1 MALIQILIIR
11 WISDLLA
18 RIAVAF
24 ACWNFLL
31 FLSLKTKRNCGQK
44 RQLYPY
50 VANES
55 THNVSCFFFFFFL
68 LKTAKS
74 SESIATFYCIKENI
88 DELSPLLLKTRSLI
102 REMRQLIVK
111 RNEPALECTRVI
123 QKDWLKAQWFTKK

>member
-31 FLSLKTKRNCGQK
+31 FLSLKTKKKC
-44 RQLYPY
+44 QLYPY

-55 THNVSCFFFFFFL
+55 THNVSLFFFFFL

-74 SESIATFYCIKENI
+74 SESIATFYCIKEI
-88 DELSPLLLKTRSLI
+88 
-102 REMRQLIVK
+102 
-111 RNEPALECTRVI
+111 
-123 QKDWLKAQWFTKK
+123 

>member
-1 MALIQILIIR
+1 MALIQILIIG

-31 FLSLKTKRNCGQK
+31 FLSLKTKKKGGGQK

-55 THNVSCFFFFFFL
+55 THNVSLFFFL

-74 SESIATFYCIKENI
+74 SESIATFYCIKEI
-88 DELSPLLLKTRSLI
+88 
-102 REMRQLIVK
+102 
-111 RNEPALECTRVI
+111 
-123 QKDWLKAQWFTKK
+123 

>member
-1 MALIQILIIR
+1 MAFIQILITG

-18 RIAVAF
+18 RIAVQF

-102 REMRQLIVK
+102 GEMRQLIVK

>member
-1 MALIQILIIR
+1 MVLIQILIVG

-31 FLSLKTKRNCGQK
+31 FLSLKTKKKGGGGQK

-55 THNVSCFFFFFFL
+55 THNVSLFFL

-74 SESIATFYCIKENI
+74 SESIATFYCIKEI
-88 DELSPLLLKTRSLI
+88 
-102 REMRQLIVK
+102 
-111 RNEPALECTRVI
+111 
-123 QKDWLKAQWFTKK
+123 

>member
-1 MALIQILIIR
+1 MVLIQILIIG

-31 FLSLKTKRNCGQK
+31 FLSLKTKKKKGGGGQK

-55 THNVSCFFFFFFL
+55 THNVSLFFF
-68 LKTAKS
+68 AKN
-74 SESIATFYCIKENI
+74 SE
-88 DELSPLLLKTRSLI
+88 
-102 REMRQLIVK
+102 VK
-111 RNEPALECTRVI
+111 
-123 QKDWLKAQWFTKK
+123 

>member
-1 MALIQILIIR
+1 MVLIKILIIG

-31 FLSLKTKRNCGQK
+31 FLSLKTKKKGGGGQK

-55 THNVSCFFFFFFL
+55 THNVSLFF
-68 LKTAKS
+68 
-74 SESIATFYCIKENI
+74 C
-88 DELSPLLLKTRSLI
+88 
-102 REMRQLIVK
+102 
-111 RNEPALECTRVI
+111 
-123 QKDWLKAQWFTKK
+123 